1 MNRQPRKT
9 QGITM
14 LEIILVVSVLAILAA
29 IGFPNFAA
37 YQRSLRLREANN
49 QIAQLF
55 QESAARAINESR
67 EVEVKFLLN
76 DPAGPDLRVKV
87 NGVSDDIKLE
97 GDTLLESANVGG
109 TPLGKV
115 TFNAR
120 GRPSNTGTLV
130 LQSKLGGSS
139 GTVRLL
145 TTGKTVIQ

>member
-1 MNRQPRKT
+1 
-9 QGITM
+9 M

-55 QESAARAINESR
+55 QDSAARAINKSR
-67 EVEVKFLLN
+67 EVEVQFLLN
-76 DPAGPDLRVKV
+76 NPAGPDLRVKV
-87 NGVSDDIKLE
+87 NGVPSDITDITLE
-97 GDTLLESANVGG
+97 GETLIESATVGG

-120 GRPSNTGTLV
+120 GRTSNTGTLV